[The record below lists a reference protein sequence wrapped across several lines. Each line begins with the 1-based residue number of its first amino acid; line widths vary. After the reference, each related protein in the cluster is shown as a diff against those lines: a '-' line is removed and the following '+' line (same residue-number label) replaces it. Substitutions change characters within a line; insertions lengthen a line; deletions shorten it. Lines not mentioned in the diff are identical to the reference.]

1 MARPSNM
8 KKHLNIFL
16 AGVVVVAPFGVTA
29 WVIYWV
35 ATKLDLLVG
44 GLVLKAMNVS
54 SKPEWLFPGAG
65 ALFALALIYVIGLLT
80 RLDAFRLLMSTLER
94 LFLHVPVIKSI
105 FESIRDITRLFG
117 GEGKNIGQVVRCHLP
132 GSQTTMLGI
141 LTNRTPRATQGQNK
155 VAVYLPMSYQLG
167 GFTVYLDPKCL
178 EPVEGMT
185 VQEALK
191 TVATAE
197 AGAKDAAEDAQAL
210 SQEANGQG

>member
-1 MARPSNM
+1 M

-16 AGVVVVAPFGVTA
+16 AGVVVLAPFAVTA
-29 WVIYWV
+29 WVIYWAV
-35 ATKLDLLVG
+35 IKLDGLVG
-44 GLVLKAMNVS
+44 GVVIKTMGFS

-65 ALFALALIYVIGLLT
+65 AIVALVLIYVIGLLT
-80 RLDAFRLLMSTLER
+80 RLYAFRLFMGTLER
-94 LFLHVPVIKSI
+94 LFLHVPVIKSL
-105 FESIRDITRLFG
+105 FESIRDIIRLFSG
-117 GEGKNIGQVVRCHLP
+117 GGQNIGQVVRCHLP

-141 LTNRTPRATQGQNK
+141 LTNRNPRATAGQNK

-167 GFTVYLDPKCL
+167 GFTVYLDPDCV

-197 AGAKDAAEDAQAL
+197 AAPETAAKSGAAVSRRREGGSAA
-210 SQEANGQG
+210 